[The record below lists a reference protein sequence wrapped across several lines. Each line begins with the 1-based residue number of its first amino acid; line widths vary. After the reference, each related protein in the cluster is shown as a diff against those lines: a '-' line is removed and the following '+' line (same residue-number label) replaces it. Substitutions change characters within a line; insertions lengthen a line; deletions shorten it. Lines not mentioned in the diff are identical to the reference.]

1 MSWNLPIAVEIGG
14 KKYKIREKCD
24 YRMVLD
30 CIAALNDSD
39 LEMQNAVECALI
51 IFYQDFNSIEDIY
64 KLSAEDFETAIKEM
78 FKIINYGDEEE
89 TNQPQKPKLMD
100 WEKDFK
106 LIASSTSHILG
117 YDIRTPNEY
126 THWWS
131 FLGAYMEI
139 GESTFSTVVSIRS
152 KKMKGKKLEKY
163 EEDFYRENRKLI
175 DLPLQLTAEERALLE
190 SEW

>member
-1 MSWNLPIAVEIGG
+1 MSWNLPLAVDIGG
-14 KKYKIREKCD
+14 KEYKIRDKCD

-30 CIAALNDSD
+30 CIAALNDND
-39 LEMQNAVECALI
+39 LEIQNAVECALI
-51 IFYQDFNSIEDIY
+51 IFYEAFNSVEDIY
-64 KLSAEDFETAIKEM
+64 ALTEKEAEIAIKEM

-152 KKMKGKKLEKY
+152 KRMKGKKLEKH
-163 EEDFYRENRKLI
+163 EEDFYRENRKMI
-175 DLPLQLTAEERALLE
+175 DLPQTLTKEEEELLN

>member
-1 MSWNLPIAVEIGG
+1 MSWDLPLAVDIGG
-14 KKYKIREKCD
+14 KKYQIRKKCD
-24 YRMVLD
+24 YRVVLN
-30 CIAALNDSD
+30 CIAALNDKD

-51 IFYQDFNSIEDIY
+51 IFYQDFNSVEDIY

-78 FKIINYGDEEE
+78 FKIINYGEEDD
-89 TNQPQKPKLMD
+89 TAQPQKPKVMD

-117 YDIRTPNEY
+117 YDIRMPKY
-126 THWWS
+126 LHWWS

-139 GESTFSTVVSIRS
+139 GESTFANVVSIR
-152 KKMKGKKLEKY
+152 KKKLKGKKLEKY
-163 EEDFYRENRKLI
+163 EEEFYRENKKLV
-175 DLPLQLTAEERALLE
+175 DLPLHLTAEEQALLD